1 MNLLNLI
8 LSAVITCI
16 TTIIVIKNLSG
27 INFNFKNFI
36 AFSIIYLIL
45 MSINVVHFDGI
56 SRIVINIM
64 ILITLSYS
72 FLFYK
77 NISNSVYYSLVYEII
92 AFIGEVLTSTIF
104 VVIFKINVAS
114 YEKFDFSLLI
124 FSIFNCLFAYL
135 LSRNKFICK
144 NVRKLNKLISKNH
157 KDWIYIIIIM
167 ILLSLLLVFNKYN
180 LGSGIN
186 YYINVGMVI
195 FVVFS
200 LIYVI
205 YNKFQKQAIE
215 DKYNESMEYVLRYE
229 KIINEQGKKNHE
241 YNNQLMVIKGYI
253 NKPERLS
260 EYLDEVIGEHKTGQN
275 YTVKQLGFLPDGG
288 VKGLLYHK
296 LSKMEDNNIKYY
308 LYVDQNL
315 KDKDIESFDLK
326 TYRDLTKLLGV
337 FLDNAIDAAL
347 KSEEKEIEVELKD
360 KEDCLLLTISNTY
373 DKNTDI
379 NKVGKSGF
387 TTKGVGH
394 GFGLSI
400 VKDIAKTNS
409 EIETFSSK
417 ESDKF
422 IQTAMIYFKKVLKNM
437 RTFLNN

>member
-1 MNLLNLI
+1 MSL
-8 LSAVITCI
+8 
-16 TTIIVIKNLSG
+16 
-27 INFNFKNFI
+27 FKK
-36 AFSIIYLIL
+36 
-45 MSINVVHFDGI
+45 D
-56 SRIVINIM
+56 
-64 ILITLSYS
+64 
-72 FLFYK
+72 
-77 NISNSVYYSLVYEII
+77 ISNSVYYAFAYEILASI
-92 AFIGEVLTSTIF
+92 SEILISLFILL
-104 VVIFKINVAS
+104 IFKLDGSGYSNIP
-114 YEKFDFSLLI
+114 YSLLI
-124 FSIFNCLFAYL
+124 SSVLNNILVIFFSKIRF
-135 LSRNKFICK
+135 
-144 NVRKLNKLISKNH
+144 ISKNIKKINLSIKKNN
-157 KDWIYIIIIM
+157 KDWIYIILIM
-167 ILLSLLLVFNKYN
+167 ILMVLFITFNKYN
-180 LGSGIN
+180 MQSSLE
-186 YYINVGMVI
+186 YYISIV
-195 FVVFS
+195 FVVFVVVS
-200 LIYVI
+200 FVYVI

-215 DKYNESMEYVLRYE
+215 EKYNESMEYVLRYE

-347 KSEEKEIEVELKD
+347 KSKEKEIEVELKD
-360 KEDCLLLTISNTY
+360 KDDCLLLTISNTY

-422 IQTAMIYFKKVLKNM
+422 IQTAMIYFKK
-437 RTFLNN
+437 

>member
-1 MNLLNLI
+1 MNLLNVI
-8 LSAVITCI
+8 LSAV
-16 TTIIVIKNLSG
+16 LSG
-27 INFNFKNFI
+27 IMSYVAIINMSNEKFKLKNF
-36 AFSIIYLIL
+36 IIYLIIFL
-45 MSINVVHFDGI
+45 PLLLTTYIFFSGITKLVLSIIFI
-56 SRIVINIM
+56 IM
-64 ILITLSYS
+64 ALYLSVFKS
-72 FLFYK
+72 D
-77 NISNSVYYSLVYEII
+77 ISNSVYFAFTYEMLVFVSEI
-92 AFIGEVLTSTIF
+92 VLSVLILF
-104 VVIFKINVAS
+104 IFKLDGSEYSNIP
-114 YEKFDFSLLI
+114 FSLLI
-124 FSIFNCLFAYL
+124 STILNCFLVYL
-135 LSRNKFICK
+135 LSRIKFISK
-144 NVRKLNKLISKNH
+144 NIRKLNHIIKKNN
-157 KDWIYIIIIM
+157 KDWIYIILIM
-167 ILLSLLLVFNKYN
+167 ILMVLFIFFNRYKMNNSTEYFVN
-180 LGSGIN
+180 TA
-186 YYINVGMVI
+186 MAI
-195 FVVFS
+195 FVVVSFV
-200 LIYVI
+200 YVI
-205 YNKFQKQAIE
+205 YNKFQRQAIE

-360 KEDCLLLTISNTY
+360 KDDCLLLTISNTY

-422 IQTAMIYFKKVLKNM
+422 IQTAMIYYKK
-437 RTFLNN
+437 

>member
-8 LSAVITCI
+8 LSG
-16 TTIIVIKNLSG
+16 IVSG
-27 INFNFKNFI
+27 TMSYFSILNISNSKKNFHEFI
-36 AFSIIYLIL
+36 IYFIIFVPLLLISYEFFYGITRLILNILFIIISLYFSI
-45 MSINVVHFDGI
+45 FKKD
-56 SRIVINIM
+56 
-64 ILITLSYS
+64 
-72 FLFYK
+72 
-77 NISNSVYYSLVYEII
+77 ISNSVYYTLSYEMI
-92 AFIGEVLTSTIF
+92 AFISEFLTSVAILIIF
-104 VVIFKINVAS
+104 NFNSIEYSNLP
-114 YEKFDFSLLI
+114 FSLSISSLI
-124 FSIFNCLFAYL
+124 NSILIYL
-135 LSRNKFICK
+135 ISKVNFISK
-144 NVRKLNKLISKNH
+144 NIRKLNNIIKKNN
-157 KDWIYIIIIM
+157 KDWIYIILVM
-167 ILLSLLLVFNKYN
+167 ILMVLLMTFNRYKMN
-180 LGSGIN
+180 SSIE
-186 YYINVGMVI
+186 YYIYIVIII
-195 FVVFS
+195 FVVVSFV
-200 LIYVI
+200 YVI
-205 YNKFQKQAIE
+205 YNKFQRQAME

-288 VKGLLYHK
+288 VKGLHK

-360 KEDCLLLTISNTY
+360 KDDCLLLTISNTY

-422 IQTAMIYFKKVLKNM
+422 IQTAMIYYKNKSSQKI
-437 RTFLNN
+437 

>member
-1 MNLLNLI
+1 MNLLNVI
-8 LSAVITCI
+8 LSVCI
-16 TTIIVIKNLSG
+16 TGIMSYFTILNISSQKRDKKV
-27 INFNFKNFI
+27 F
-36 AFSIIYLIL
+36 IIYLLIFIPLLIL
-45 MSINVVHFDGI
+45 NCVYFEGITKLFLTIIFTTMVLYLTIFKKDISNSIYY
-56 SRIVINIM
+56 
-64 ILITLSYS
+64 TLSYEM
-72 FLFYK
+72 L
-77 NISNSVYYSLVYEII
+77 
-92 AFIGEVLTSTIF
+92 AFISEFIISVAVLFSF
-104 VVIFKINVAS
+104 
-114 YEKFDFSLLI
+114 KFDASAYSNLPFSLLI
-124 FSIFNCLFAYL
+124 SSTLNSL
-135 LSRNKFICK
+135 LVYFTSKIKFVSK
-144 NVRKLNKLISKNH
+144 NIRKLNEIIKKNN
-157 KDWIYIIIIM
+157 KDWIYIILVM
-167 ILLSLLLVFNKYN
+167 ILMVLLMTFNRYKMN
-180 LGSGIN
+180 SSIE
-186 YYINVGMVI
+186 YYIYIVIII
-195 FVVFS
+195 FVVVSFV
-200 LIYVI
+200 YVI
-205 YNKFQKQAIE
+205 YNKFQRQAME

-360 KEDCLLLTISNTY
+360 KDDCLLLTISNTY

-422 IQTAMIYFKKVLKNM
+422 IQTAMIYYKK
-437 RTFLNN
+437 

>member
-1 MNLLNLI
+1 MNLLNVI
-8 LSAVITCI
+8 LSAV
-16 TTIIVIKNLSG
+16 LSG
-27 INFNFKNFI
+27 IMSYVAIINMSNEKFKLKNF
-36 AFSIIYLIL
+36 IIYLIIFL
-45 MSINVVHFDGI
+45 PLLLLIYVHFTGI
-56 SRIVINIM
+56 TKLILNI
-64 ILITLSYS
+64 ILVTISLYLS
-72 FLFYK
+72 LFK
-77 NISNSVYYSLVYEII
+77 KDISNSVYYSIVYEML
-92 AFIGEVLTSTIF
+92 AFISEFIISMGVLI
-104 VVIFKINVAS
+104 IFKFNAS
-114 YEKFDFSLLI
+114 AYSSLPFSLLI
-124 FSIFNCLFAYL
+124 SSVLNCLLVYFV
-135 LSRNKFICK
+135 S
-144 NVRKLNKLISKNH
+144 KLNFVSKNIRRLNDIIKKNN
-157 KDWIYIIIIM
+157 KDWIYIILVVILM
-167 ILLSLLLVFNKYN
+167 ILLMTFNRYKLN
-180 LGSGIN
+180 STIE
-186 YYINVGMVI
+186 YYIYIVIII
-195 FVVFS
+195 FVVVSFV
-200 LIYVI
+200 YVI
-205 YNKFQKQAIE
+205 YNKFQRQAME

-360 KEDCLLLTISNTY
+360 KDDCLLLTISNTY

-422 IQTAMIYFKKVLKNM
+422 IQTAMIYFKK
-437 RTFLNN
+437 

>member
-1 MNLLNLI
+1 MSNEKFKL
-8 LSAVITCI
+8 
-16 TTIIVIKNLSG
+16 
-27 INFNFKNFI
+27 KNF
-36 AFSIIYLIL
+36 IIYLIIFL
-45 MSINVVHFDGI
+45 PLLLVIYIFFSGI
-56 SRIVINIM
+56 SKLILNIILVIIS
-64 ILITLSYS
+64 LYFS
-72 FLFYK
+72 LFK
-77 NISNSVYYSLVYEII
+77 KDISNSVYYAIIYQMLVFISEII
-92 AFIGEVLTSTIF
+92 LSVLILF
-104 VVIFKINVAS
+104 IFKLNGSEYFNVP
-114 YEKFDFSLLI
+114 FSLLI
-124 FSIFNCLFAYL
+124 SSILNCLLVYL
-135 LSRNKFICK
+135 LSRIKFISK
-144 NVRKLNKLISKNH
+144 NIRKLNHIIKKNN
-157 KDWIYIIIIM
+157 KDWIYIILIM
-167 ILLSLLLVFNKYN
+167 ILMVLFIFFNRYKMNNSTEYFVN
-180 LGSGIN
+180 TA
-186 YYINVGMVI
+186 MAI
-195 FVVFS
+195 FVVVSFV
-200 LIYVI
+200 YVI
-205 YNKFQKQAIE
+205 YNKFQRQAME

-260 EYLDEVIGEHKTGQN
+260 EYLDEIIGEHKTGQN

-360 KEDCLLLTISNTY
+360 KDDCLLLTISNTY

-422 IQTAMIYFKKVLKNM
+422 IQTAMIYYKK
-437 RTFLNN
+437 

>member
-1 MNLLNLI
+1 MNLLNVI
-8 LSAVITCI
+8 LSVCI
-16 TTIIVIKNLSG
+16 TSIISYFSILNISNQKKNKSD
-27 INFNFKNFI
+27 FI
-36 AFSIIYLIL
+36 IYNLIFILLFTFSCLYLEGLTKLVFSIISIIVSLYL
-45 MSINVVHFDGI
+45 S
-56 SRIVINIM
+56 
-64 ILITLSYS
+64 
-72 FLFYK
+72 LFK
-77 NISNSVYYSLVYEII
+77 KDISNSVYYAFAYEILASI
-92 AFIGEVLTSTIF
+92 SEILISLFILL
-104 VVIFKINVAS
+104 IFKLDGSGYSNIP
-114 YEKFDFSLLI
+114 YSLLI
-124 FSIFNCLFAYL
+124 SSVLNNILVILFSKIRF
-135 LSRNKFICK
+135 
-144 NVRKLNKLISKNH
+144 ISKNIKKINLSIKKNN
-157 KDWIYIIIIM
+157 KDWIYIILIM
-167 ILLSLLLVFNKYN
+167 ILMVLFITFNKYN
-180 LGSGIN
+180 MQSSLE
-186 YYINVGMVI
+186 YYISIV
-195 FVVFS
+195 FVVFVVVS
-200 LIYVI
+200 FVYVI

-215 DKYNESMEYVLRYE
+215 EKYNESMEYVLRYE

-360 KEDCLLLTISNTY
+360 KDDCLLLTISNTY

-400 VKDIAKTNS
+400 VKDIAKTNP

-422 IQTAMIYFKKVLKNM
+422 IQTAMIYFKK
-437 RTFLNN
+437 

>member
-8 LSAVITCI
+8 LSGIVSGTMSYFSILNI
-16 TTIIVIKNLSG
+16 SNSRKDYKKLIIYFFIFVPLLLISHEFFSG
-27 INFNFKNFI
+27 ITRLFLNILFIIISLYFSTFKK
-36 AFSIIYLIL
+36 
-45 MSINVVHFDGI
+45 D
-56 SRIVINIM
+56 
-64 ILITLSYS
+64 
-72 FLFYK
+72 
-77 NISNSVYYSLVYEII
+77 ISNSVYYALVYELLAYISEI
-92 AFIGEVLTSTIF
+92 FISVIF
-104 VVIFKINVAS
+104 VLIFKINMNS
-114 YEKFDFSLLI
+114 YDKFQFSLLI
-124 FSIFNCLFAYL
+124 FSICNSIFIYL
-135 LSRNKFICK
+135 LSKNKFICK
-144 NVRKLNKLISKNH
+144 NVQRLNTIISKNH
-157 KDWIYIIIIM
+157 KDWIYILIIM
-167 ILLSLLLVFNKYN
+167 IILSLLLVFNKYN
-180 LGSGIN
+180 LGSDVD
-186 YYINVGMVI
+186 YYINAGMVI

-205 YNKFQKQAIE
+205 YNKFQRQAME

-296 LSKMEDNNIKYY
+296 LSKMKDNNIKYY

-315 KDKDIESFDLK
+315 KDKDSDCFNLK
-326 TYRDLTKLLGV
+326 TYRDFTKLLGV

-360 KEDCLLLTISNTY
+360 KDDYLLLTISNTY
-373 DKNTDI
+373 DKNIDI

-387 TTKGVGH
+387 TTKGVGE
-394 GFGLSI
+394 FEVGLSGCG
-400 VKDIAKTNS
+400 
-409 EIETFSSK
+409 K
-417 ESDKF
+417 ESE
-422 IQTAMIYFKKVLKNM
+422 
-437 RTFLNN
+437 R

>member
-1 MNLLNLI
+1 MSL
-8 LSAVITCI
+8 
-16 TTIIVIKNLSG
+16 
-27 INFNFKNFI
+27 FKK
-36 AFSIIYLIL
+36 
-45 MSINVVHFDGI
+45 D
-56 SRIVINIM
+56 
-64 ILITLSYS
+64 
-72 FLFYK
+72 
-77 NISNSVYYSLVYEII
+77 ISNSVYYAFAYEILASI
-92 AFIGEVLTSTIF
+92 SEILISLFILL
-104 VVIFKINVAS
+104 IFKLDGSGYSNIP
-114 YEKFDFSLLI
+114 YSLLI
-124 FSIFNCLFAYL
+124 SSFLNNILVILFSKIRF
-135 LSRNKFICK
+135 
-144 NVRKLNKLISKNH
+144 ISKNIKKINLSIKKNN
-157 KDWIYIIIIM
+157 KDWIYIILIM
-167 ILLSLLLVFNKYN
+167 ILMVLFITFNKYN
-180 LGSGIN
+180 MQSSLE
-186 YYINVGMVI
+186 YYISIV
-195 FVVFS
+195 FVVFVVVS
-200 LIYVI
+200 FVYVI

-215 DKYNESMEYVLRYE
+215 EKYNESMEYVLRYE

-253 NKPERLS
+253 NNPERLS

-360 KEDCLLLTISNTY
+360 KDDCLLLTISNTY

-387 TTKGVGH
+387 TTKGAGH

-422 IQTAMIYFKKVLKNM
+422 IQTAMIYFKK
-437 RTFLNN
+437 

>member
-8 LSAVITCI
+8 LSAV
-16 TTIIVIKNLSG
+16 LSG
-27 INFNFKNFI
+27 IMSYVAIVNISGKTKNLKSFI
-36 AFSIIYLIL
+36 SYLLIFLPLLFIPYIFFSDVTKLILSILFIIISLYFSI
-45 MSINVVHFDGI
+45 FKKD
-56 SRIVINIM
+56 
-64 ILITLSYS
+64 
-72 FLFYK
+72 
-77 NISNSVYYSLVYEII
+77 ISNSVYYTIVYELLVFICEII
-92 AFIGEVLTSTIF
+92 ISVVFIS
-104 VVIFKINVAS
+104 IFKINIS
-114 YEKFDFSLLI
+114 GYEKFQFSLLI
-124 FSIFNCLFAYL
+124 FSICNCLMVYL
-135 LSRNKFICK
+135 LSKIKVLNKSIQ
-144 NVRKLNKLISKNH
+144 KLNLIISKNQ
-157 KDWIYIIIIM
+157 KDWVYIIIII
-167 ILLSLLLVFNKYN
+167 ILLSFLIVFNKNN

-186 YYINVGMVI
+186 YYINAGMVI
-195 FVVFS
+195 FIIASFV
-200 LIYVI
+200 YVI
-205 YNKFQKQAIE
+205 YNKFQMQAIE

-360 KEDCLLLTISNTY
+360 KDDCLLLTISNTY

-422 IQTAMIYFKKVLKNM
+422 IQTAMIYFKK
-437 RTFLNN
+437 

>member
-1 MNLLNLI
+1 
-8 LSAVITCI
+8 
-16 TTIIVIKNLSG
+16 
-27 INFNFKNFI
+27 
-36 AFSIIYLIL
+36 
-45 MSINVVHFDGI
+45 MSV
-56 SRIVINIM
+56 
-64 ILITLSYS
+64 
-72 FLFYK
+72 
-77 NISNSVYYSLVYEII
+77 
-92 AFIGEVLTSTIF
+92 
-104 VVIFKINVAS
+104 
-114 YEKFDFSLLI
+114 LLI
-124 FSIFNCLFAYL
+124 F
-135 LSRNKFICK
+135 NKKNLEYSTDYYVNFI
-144 NVRKLNKLISKNH
+144 
-157 KDWIYIIIIM
+157 
-167 ILLSLLLVFNKYN
+167 
-180 LGSGIN
+180 
-186 YYINVGMVI
+186 MVV

-200 LIYVI
+200 LVYVI
-205 YNKFQKQAIE
+205 YNKFQRQAME

-422 IQTAMIYFKKVLKNM
+422 IQTAMIYFKK
-437 RTFLNN
+437 

>member
-8 LSAVITCI
+8 LSAV
-16 TTIIVIKNLSG
+16 LSG
-27 INFNFKNFI
+27 IMSYVAIVNISGKTKNLKSFI
-36 AFSIIYLIL
+36 SYLLIFLPLLFIPYIFFSDVTKLILSILFIIISLYFSI
-45 MSINVVHFDGI
+45 FKKD
-56 SRIVINIM
+56 
-64 ILITLSYS
+64 
-72 FLFYK
+72 
-77 NISNSVYYSLVYEII
+77 ISNSVYYTIVYELLVFICEII
-92 AFIGEVLTSTIF
+92 ISVVF
-104 VVIFKINVAS
+104 VSIFKINIS
-114 YEKFDFSLLI
+114 GYEKFQFSLLI
-124 FSIFNCLFAYL
+124 FSICNCLMVYL
-135 LSRNKFICK
+135 LSKIKVLNKSIQ
-144 NVRKLNKLISKNH
+144 KLNLIISKNQ
-157 KDWIYIIIIM
+157 KDWVYIIIII
-167 ILLSLLLVFNKYN
+167 ILLSFLIVFNKNN

-186 YYINVGMVI
+186 YYINAGMVI
-195 FVVFS
+195 FIIASFV
-200 LIYVI
+200 YVI
-205 YNKFQKQAIE
+205 YNKFQMQAIE

-337 FLDNAIDAAL
+337 FLDNDIDAAL

-360 KEDCLLLTISNTY
+360 KDDCLLLTISNTY

-422 IQTAMIYFKKVLKNM
+422 IQTAMIYFKK
-437 RTFLNN
+437 

>member
-8 LSAVITCI
+8 LSG
-16 TTIIVIKNLSG
+16 IVSGTMSYFSIKNLSK
-27 INFNFKNFI
+27 IKFDVKNMLT
-36 AFSIIYLIL
+36 YVLIL
-45 MSINVVHFDGI
+45 IPLLLIVYICFDGI
-56 SRIVINIM
+56 TRLLLNIIFTIM
-64 ILITLSYS
+64 ALYLSI
-72 FLFYK
+72 FK
-77 NISNSVYYSLVYEII
+77 KDISNSVFYALTYEMLVFISEFILSVFILKLFKFNSIEYYN
-92 AFIGEVLTSTIF
+92 AP
-104 VVIFKINVAS
+104 
-114 YEKFDFSLLI
+114 FSLLI
-124 FSIFNCLFAYL
+124 SSILNCLLVYM
-135 LSRNKFICK
+135 LSKINFISK
-144 NVRKLNKLISKNH
+144 NIRKLNELIKKNN
-157 KDWIYIIIIM
+157 KDWIYIILVM
-167 ILLSLLLVFNKYN
+167 IL
-180 LGSGIN
+180 
-186 YYINVGMVI
+186 MVI
-195 FVVFS
+195 FMSFNMYKMNSTLEYYIYIATIIFVVVSFV
-200 LIYVI
+200 YVI
-205 YNKFQKQAIE
+205 YNKFQRQAME

-360 KEDCLLLTISNTY
+360 KDDCLLLTISNTY

-422 IQTAMIYFKKVLKNM
+422 IQTAMIYYKNKSSQKI
-437 RTFLNN
+437 

>member
-8 LSAVITCI
+8 LSG
-16 TTIIVIKNLSG
+16 IVSG
-27 INFNFKNFI
+27 TMSY
-36 AFSIIYLIL
+36 FSIINLAKNKFNVKNMIVYILFLIPCL
-45 MSINVVHFDGI
+45 LLIYAFFDGI
-56 SRIVINIM
+56 TRLLLNIIFTIM
-64 ILITLSYS
+64 ALYLSI
-72 FLFYK
+72 FK
-77 NISNSVYYSLVYEII
+77 KDISNSVYYAIIYELLVCIFEII
-92 AFIGEVLTSTIF
+92 ISVVIVL
-104 VVIFKINVAS
+104 IFKIDA
-114 YEKFDFSLLI
+114 KIPFSLLI
-124 FSIFNCLFAYL
+124 SSIINCSLIYIITKI
-135 LSRNKFICK
+135 KFVTNNI
-144 NVRKLNKLISKNH
+144 RKLNENIKKNN
-157 KDWIYIIIIM
+157 KDWIYIIIVM
-167 ILLSLLLVFNKYN
+167 ILLVLLMVFNRYKMKN
-180 LGSGIN
+180 SIE
-186 YYINVGMVI
+186 YYISIGLVI
-195 FVVFS
+195 FVVVSFV
-200 LIYVI
+200 YVI
-205 YNKFQKQAIE
+205 YNKFQRQAIE

-308 LYVDQNL
+308 LYIDQNL

-360 KEDCLLLTISNTY
+360 KDDCLLVIISNTY
-373 DKNTDI
+373 DKSADI

-400 VKDIAKTNS
+400 VKDIARTNS

-422 IQTAMIYFKKVLKNM
+422 IQTAMVYYKK
-437 RTFLNN
+437 

>member
-1 MNLLNLI
+1 MNLLNVI
-8 LSAVITCI
+8 LSAV
-16 TTIIVIKNLSG
+16 LSG
-27 INFNFKNFI
+27 IMSYVAIINMSNEKFKLKNF
-36 AFSIIYLIL
+36 IIYLIIFL
-45 MSINVVHFDGI
+45 PLLLTTYIIFSGITKLVLSIIFI
-56 SRIVINIM
+56 
-64 ILITLSYS
+64 ITALYFSVFKS
-72 FLFYK
+72 D
-77 NISNSVYYSLVYEII
+77 ISNSVYFAFTYEMLVFVSEI
-92 AFIGEVLTSTIF
+92 VLSVLILF
-104 VVIFKINVAS
+104 IFKLDGSEYSNIP
-114 YEKFDFSLLI
+114 FSLLI
-124 FSIFNCLFAYL
+124 STILNCFLVYL
-135 LSRNKFICK
+135 LSRIKFISK
-144 NVRKLNKLISKNH
+144 NIRKLNHIIKKNN
-157 KDWIYIIIIM
+157 KDWIYIILIM
-167 ILLSLLLVFNKYN
+167 ILMVLFIFFNRYKMNNSTEYFVN
-180 LGSGIN
+180 TA
-186 YYINVGMVI
+186 MAI
-195 FVVFS
+195 FVVVSFV
-200 LIYVI
+200 YVI
-205 YNKFQKQAIE
+205 YNKFQRQAME

-253 NKPERLS
+253 NNPERLS

-360 KEDCLLLTISNTY
+360 KDDCLLLTISNTY
-373 DKNTDI
+373 DKNIDI

-422 IQTAMIYFKKVLKNM
+422 IQTAMIYYKK
-437 RTFLNN
+437 

>member
-8 LSAVITCI
+8 LSAV
-16 TTIIVIKNLSG
+16 LSG
-27 INFNFKNFI
+27 IMSYVAIVNISGKTKNLKSFI
-36 AFSIIYLIL
+36 SYLLIFLPLLFILYIFFSDVTKLILSILFIIISLYFSI
-45 MSINVVHFDGI
+45 FKKD
-56 SRIVINIM
+56 
-64 ILITLSYS
+64 
-72 FLFYK
+72 
-77 NISNSVYYSLVYEII
+77 ISNSVYYTIVYELLVFICEII
-92 AFIGEVLTSTIF
+92 ISVVF
-104 VVIFKINVAS
+104 VSIFKINIS
-114 YEKFDFSLLI
+114 GYEKFQFSLLI
-124 FSIFNCLFAYL
+124 FSICNCLMVYL
-135 LSRNKFICK
+135 LSKIKVLNKSIQ
-144 NVRKLNKLISKNH
+144 KLNLIISKNQ
-157 KDWIYIIIIM
+157 KDWVYIIIII
-167 ILLSLLLVFNKYN
+167 ILLSFLIVFNKNN

-186 YYINVGMVI
+186 YYINAGMVI
-195 FVVFS
+195 FIIASFV
-200 LIYVI
+200 YVI
-205 YNKFQKQAIE
+205 YNKFQMQAIE

-360 KEDCLLLTISNTY
+360 KDDCLLLTISNTY

-422 IQTAMIYFKKVLKNM
+422 IQTAMIYFKK
-437 RTFLNN
+437 

>member
-8 LSAVITCI
+8 LSAV
-16 TTIIVIKNLSG
+16 LSG
-27 INFNFKNFI
+27 IMSYVAIVNISGKTKNLKSFI
-36 AFSIIYLIL
+36 SYLLIFLPLLFIPYIFFSDVTKLILSILFIIISLYFSI
-45 MSINVVHFDGI
+45 FKKD
-56 SRIVINIM
+56 
-64 ILITLSYS
+64 
-72 FLFYK
+72 
-77 NISNSVYYSLVYEII
+77 ISNSVYYTIVYELLVFICEII
-92 AFIGEVLTSTIF
+92 ISVVF
-104 VVIFKINVAS
+104 VSIFKINIS
-114 YEKFDFSLLI
+114 GYEKFQFSLLI
-124 FSIFNCLFAYL
+124 FSICNCLMVYL
-135 LSRNKFICK
+135 LSKIKVLNKSIQ
-144 NVRKLNKLISKNH
+144 KLNLIISKNQ
-157 KDWIYIIIIM
+157 KDWVYIIIII
-167 ILLSLLLVFNKYN
+167 ILLSFLIVFNKNN

-186 YYINVGMVI
+186 YYINAGMVI
-195 FVVFS
+195 FIIASFV
-200 LIYVI
+200 YVI
-205 YNKFQKQAIE
+205 YNKFQMQAIE
-215 DKYNESMEYVLRYE
+215 YKYNESMEYVLRYE

-360 KEDCLLLTISNTY
+360 KDDCLLLTISNTY

-422 IQTAMIYFKKVLKNM
+422 IQTAMIYFKK
-437 RTFLNN
+437 

>member
-1 MNLLNLI
+1 MNLLNVI
-8 LSAVITCI
+8 LSAV
-16 TTIIVIKNLSG
+16 LSG
-27 INFNFKNFI
+27 IMSYVAIINMSNEKFKLKNF
-36 AFSIIYLIL
+36 IIYLIMFL
-45 MSINVVHFDGI
+45 PLLLIVYLYFTGI
-56 SRIVINIM
+56 TKLILNIILVIISLY
-64 ILITLSYS
+64 IS
-72 FLFYK
+72 LFK
-77 NISNSVYYSLVYEII
+77 KDISNSVYYAVVYEMLV
-92 AFIGEVLTSTIF
+92 FISEVFISVIF
-104 VVIFKINVAS
+104 VSVFKINITS
-114 YEKFDFSLLI
+114 YEKFQFSLLI
-124 FSIFNCLFAYL
+124 FSICNCLMVYV
-135 LSRNKFICK
+135 LSKIKFLNKNIQ
-144 NVRKLNKLISKNH
+144 KLNLIISKNH
-157 KDWIYIIIIM
+157 KDWIYIIIIIFLM
-167 ILLSLLLVFNKYN
+167 SLLMVFNKNN
-180 LGSGIN
+180 LEYSKD
-186 YYINVGMVI
+186 YYINVVMVV

-205 YNKFQKQAIE
+205 YNKFQRQAME

-241 YNNQLMVIKGYI
+241 YNNQLMVIKGYV
-253 NKPERLS
+253 NNPERLT
-260 EYLDEVIGEHKTGQN
+260 EYLEEVIGDHRTGQN

-308 LYVDQNL
+308 LYVDQNI

-360 KEDCLLLTISNTY
+360 KNDCLLLTISNTY
-373 DKNTDI
+373 DKNIDI

-400 VKDIAKTNS
+400 VKDIARTNS

-422 IQTAMIYFKKVLKNM
+422 IQTAMIYYKK
-437 RTFLNN
+437 

>member
-1 MNLLNLI
+1 MNLLNVI
-8 LSAVITCI
+8 LSAV
-16 TTIIVIKNLSG
+16 LSG
-27 INFNFKNFI
+27 IMSYVAIINMSNEKFKLKNF
-36 AFSIIYLIL
+36 IIYLIMFL
-45 MSINVVHFDGI
+45 PLLLIVYLYFTGI
-56 SRIVINIM
+56 TKLILNIILVIISLY
-64 ILITLSYS
+64 IS
-72 FLFYK
+72 LFK
-77 NISNSVYYSLVYEII
+77 KDISNSVYYAVVYEML
-92 AFIGEVLTSTIF
+92 AFISEVFISVIF
-104 VVIFKINVAS
+104 VSVFKINITS
-114 YEKFDFSLLI
+114 YEKFQFSLLI
-124 FSIFNCLFAYL
+124 FSICNCLMVYV
-135 LSRNKFICK
+135 LSKIKFLNKNIQ
-144 NVRKLNKLISKNH
+144 KLNLIISKNH
-157 KDWIYIIIIM
+157 KDWIYIIIIIFLM
-167 ILLSLLLVFNKYN
+167 SLLMVFNKNN
-180 LGSGIN
+180 LEYSKD
-186 YYINVGMVI
+186 YYINVVMVV

-205 YNKFQKQAIE
+205 YNKFQRQAME

-241 YNNQLMVIKGYI
+241 YNNQLMVIKGYV
-253 NKPERLS
+253 NNPERLT
-260 EYLDEVIGEHKTGQN
+260 EYLEEVIGDHRAGQN

-308 LYVDQNL
+308 LYVDQNI

-360 KEDCLLLTISNTY
+360 KNDCLLLTISNTY
-373 DKNTDI
+373 DKNIDI

-400 VKDIAKTNS
+400 VKDIARTNS

-422 IQTAMIYFKKVLKNM
+422 IQTAMIYYKK
-437 RTFLNN
+437 

>member
-1 MNLLNLI
+1 MNLLNVI
-8 LSAVITCI
+8 LSAV
-16 TTIIVIKNLSG
+16 LSG
-27 INFNFKNFI
+27 IMSYVAIINMSNEKFKLKNF
-36 AFSIIYLIL
+36 IIYLIIFL
-45 MSINVVHFDGI
+45 PLLLVIYIFFSGI
-56 SRIVINIM
+56 SKLILNIILVIIS
-64 ILITLSYS
+64 LYFS
-72 FLFYK
+72 LFK
-77 NISNSVYYSLVYEII
+77 KDISNSVYYAIIYQMLVFISEII
-92 AFIGEVLTSTIF
+92 LSVLILF
-104 VVIFKINVAS
+104 IFKLNGSEYFNVP
-114 YEKFDFSLLI
+114 FSLLI
-124 FSIFNCLFAYL
+124 SSILNCLLVYL
-135 LSRNKFICK
+135 LSRIKFISK
-144 NVRKLNKLISKNH
+144 NIRKLNHIIKKNN
-157 KDWIYIIIIM
+157 KDWIYIILIM
-167 ILLSLLLVFNKYN
+167 ILMVLFIFFNRYKMNNSTEYFVN
-180 LGSGIN
+180 TAMA
-186 YYINVGMVI
+186 V
-195 FVVFS
+195 FVVISF
-200 LIYVI
+200 
-205 YNKFQKQAIE
+205 YNKFQRQAME

-360 KEDCLLLTISNTY
+360 KDDCLLLTISNTY

-422 IQTAMIYFKKVLKNM
+422 IQTVMIYYKK
-437 RTFLNN
+437 

>member
-1 MNLLNLI
+1 MNLLNVI
-8 LSAVITCI
+8 LSVCI
-16 TTIIVIKNLSG
+16 TGIMSYFTILNISSQKKNKSDFIVYNL
-27 INFNFKNFI
+27 IFI
-36 AFSIIYLIL
+36 PLFIFSCLYLEGLTKLVFSIISIIVSLYL
-45 MSINVVHFDGI
+45 S
-56 SRIVINIM
+56 
-64 ILITLSYS
+64 
-72 FLFYK
+72 LFK
-77 NISNSVYYSLVYEII
+77 KDIFNSVYYTLTYEML
-92 AFIGEVLTSTIF
+92 AFISEFVISVTVLF
-104 VVIFKINVAS
+104 LF
-114 YEKFDFSLLI
+114 KFDASTYSNLPFSLLI
-124 FSIFNCLFAYL
+124 SSALNSL
-135 LSRNKFICK
+135 LVYFTSKIKFVSK
-144 NVRKLNKLISKNH
+144 NVRKLNEIIKKNN
-157 KDWIYIIIIM
+157 KDWIYIILVM
-167 ILLSLLLVFNKYN
+167 ILMVLLMTFNRYKMN
-180 LGSGIN
+180 SSIE
-186 YYINVGMVI
+186 YYIYIVIII
-195 FVVFS
+195 FVVVSFV
-200 LIYVI
+200 YVI
-205 YNKFQKQAIE
+205 YNKFQRQAME

-360 KEDCLLLTISNTY
+360 KDDCLLLTISNTY

-422 IQTAMIYFKKVLKNM
+422 IQTAMIYYKNKSSQKI
-437 RTFLNN
+437 

>member
-1 MNLLNLI
+1 MNLLNVI
-8 LSAVITCI
+8 LSAV
-16 TTIIVIKNLSG
+16 LSG
-27 INFNFKNFI
+27 IMSYVAIINMSNEKFKLKNF
-36 AFSIIYLIL
+36 IIYLIIFL
-45 MSINVVHFDGI
+45 PLLLTTYIFFSGITKLVLSIIFI
-56 SRIVINIM
+56 
-64 ILITLSYS
+64 ITALYFSVFKS
-72 FLFYK
+72 D
-77 NISNSVYYSLVYEII
+77 ISNSVYFAFTYEMLVFVSEI
-92 AFIGEVLTSTIF
+92 VLSVLILF
-104 VVIFKINVAS
+104 IFKLDGSEYSNIP
-114 YEKFDFSLLI
+114 FSLLI
-124 FSIFNCLFAYL
+124 STILNCFLVYL
-135 LSRNKFICK
+135 LSRIKFISK
-144 NVRKLNKLISKNH
+144 NIRKLNHIIKKNN
-157 KDWIYIIIIM
+157 KDWIYIILIM
-167 ILLSLLLVFNKYN
+167 ILMVLFIFFNRYKMNNSTEYFVN
-180 LGSGIN
+180 TA
-186 YYINVGMVI
+186 MAI
-195 FVVFS
+195 FVVVSFV
-200 LIYVI
+200 YVI
-205 YNKFQKQAIE
+205 YNKFQRQAME

-253 NKPERLS
+253 NNPERLS

-347 KSEEKEIEVELKD
+347 KSKEKEIEVELKD
-360 KEDCLLLTISNTY
+360 KDDCLLLTISNTY

-422 IQTAMIYFKKVLKNM
+422 IQTAMIYYKK
-437 RTFLNN
+437 

>member
-8 LSAVITCI
+8 LSG
-16 TTIIVIKNLSG
+16 IVSG
-27 INFNFKNFI
+27 TMSYFSILNISNSKKNFHEFI
-36 AFSIIYLIL
+36 IYFIIFVPLLLISYEFFYGITRLILNILFIIISLYFSI
-45 MSINVVHFDGI
+45 FKKD
-56 SRIVINIM
+56 
-64 ILITLSYS
+64 
-72 FLFYK
+72 
-77 NISNSVYYSLVYEII
+77 ISNSVYYTLSYEMI
-92 AFIGEVLTSTIF
+92 AFISEFLTSVAILIIF
-104 VVIFKINVAS
+104 NFNSIEYSNLP
-114 YEKFDFSLLI
+114 FSLSISSLI
-124 FSIFNCLFAYL
+124 NSILIYL
-135 LSRNKFICK
+135 ISKVNFISK
-144 NVRKLNKLISKNH
+144 NIRKLNNIIKKNN
-157 KDWIYIIIIM
+157 KDWIYIILVM
-167 ILLSLLLVFNKYN
+167 ILMVLLMTFNRYKMN
-180 LGSGIN
+180 SSIE
-186 YYINVGMVI
+186 YYIYIVIII
-195 FVVFS
+195 FVVVSFV
-200 LIYVI
+200 YVI
-205 YNKFQKQAIE
+205 YNKFQRQAME

-360 KEDCLLLTISNTY
+360 KDDCLLLTISNTY

-422 IQTAMIYFKKVLKNM
+422 IQPAMIYYKNKSSQKI
-437 RTFLNN
+437 

>member
-1 MNLLNLI
+1 MNLLNVI
-8 LSAVITCI
+8 LSAV
-16 TTIIVIKNLSG
+16 LSG
-27 INFNFKNFI
+27 IMSYVAIINMSNEKFKLKNF
-36 AFSIIYLIL
+36 IIYLIIFL
-45 MSINVVHFDGI
+45 PLLLLIYVHFTGI
-56 SRIVINIM
+56 TKLILNI
-64 ILITLSYS
+64 ILVTISLYLS
-72 FLFYK
+72 LFK
-77 NISNSVYYSLVYEII
+77 KDISNSVYYSIVYEML
-92 AFIGEVLTSTIF
+92 AFISEFIISVGVLI
-104 VVIFKINVAS
+104 IFKFNAS
-114 YEKFDFSLLI
+114 AYSSLPFSLLI
-124 FSIFNCLFAYL
+124 SSVLNYL
-135 LSRNKFICK
+135 LVYFVS
-144 NVRKLNKLISKNH
+144 KLNFVSKNIRRLNDIIKKNN
-157 KDWIYIIIIM
+157 KDWIYIILVVILM
-167 ILLSLLLVFNKYN
+167 ILLMTFNRYKLN
-180 LGSGIN
+180 STIE
-186 YYINVGMVI
+186 YYIYIVIII
-195 FVVFS
+195 FVVVSFV
-200 LIYVI
+200 YVI
-205 YNKFQKQAIE
+205 YNKFQRQAME

-360 KEDCLLLTISNTY
+360 KDDCLLLTISNTY

-422 IQTAMIYFKKVLKNM
+422 IQTAMIYFKK
-437 RTFLNN
+437 

>member
-1 MNLLNLI
+1 MNLLNVI
-8 LSAVITCI
+8 LSVCI
-16 TTIIVIKNLSG
+16 TGIMSYFTILNISSQKKNKSDFIVYNL
-27 INFNFKNFI
+27 IFI
-36 AFSIIYLIL
+36 PLFIFSCLYLEGL
-45 MSINVVHFDGI
+45 T
-56 SRIVINIM
+56 R
-64 ILITLSYS
+64 LITNIIFIIASVYLTI
-72 FLFYK
+72 FRK
-77 NISNSVYYSLVYEII
+77 DISNSVYYTITYELLAYISEI
-92 AFIGEVLTSTIF
+92 FISVVF
-104 VVIFKINVAS
+104 VSIFKINIGS
-114 YEKFDFSLLI
+114 YEKFQFSLLI
-124 FSIFNCLFAYL
+124 FSICNSIFIYL
-135 LSRNKFICK
+135 LSKSKFICK
-144 NVRKLNKLISKNH
+144 NVQRLNFIISKNH
-157 KDWIYIIIIM
+157 KDWIYIIIMM
-167 ILLSLLLVFNKYN
+167 ILLSFLIVSNKNN
-180 LGSGIN
+180 LGSGVN

-205 YNKFQKQAIE
+205 YNKFQRQAME

-360 KEDCLLLTISNTY
+360 KDDCLLLTISNTY

-400 VKDIAKTNS
+400 VKDIAKANS

-422 IQTAMIYFKKVLKNM
+422 IQTAMIYFKK
-437 RTFLNN
+437 

>member
-1 MNLLNLI
+1 MNLLNVI
-8 LSAVITCI
+8 LSAV
-16 TTIIVIKNLSG
+16 LSG
-27 INFNFKNFI
+27 VMSYVAIINMSNEKFKLKNF
-36 AFSIIYLIL
+36 IIYLIIFL
-45 MSINVVHFDGI
+45 PLLLTTYIIFSGITKLVLSIIFI
-56 SRIVINIM
+56 
-64 ILITLSYS
+64 ITALYFSVFKS
-72 FLFYK
+72 D
-77 NISNSVYYSLVYEII
+77 ISNSVYFAFTYEMLVFVSEIVLSVLILFILKLDGSEYSNIP
-92 AFIGEVLTSTIF
+92 
-104 VVIFKINVAS
+104 
-114 YEKFDFSLLI
+114 FSLLI
-124 FSIFNCLFAYL
+124 STILNCFLVYL
-135 LSRNKFICK
+135 LSRIKFISK
-144 NVRKLNKLISKNH
+144 NIRKLNHIIKKNN
-157 KDWIYIIIIM
+157 KDWIYIILIM
-167 ILLSLLLVFNKYN
+167 ILMVLFIFFNRYKMNNSTEYFVN
-180 LGSGIN
+180 TA
-186 YYINVGMVI
+186 MAI
-195 FVVFS
+195 FVVVSFV
-200 LIYVI
+200 YVI
-205 YNKFQKQAIE
+205 YNKFQRQAME

-347 KSEEKEIEVELKD
+347 KSKEKEIEVELKD
-360 KEDCLLLTISNTY
+360 KDDCLLLTISNTY

-417 ESDKF
+417 ENDKF
-422 IQTAMIYFKKVLKNM
+422 IQTAMIYYKK
-437 RTFLNN
+437 

>member
-1 MNLLNLI
+1 MNLLNVI
-8 LSAVITCI
+8 LSAV
-16 TTIIVIKNLSG
+16 LSG
-27 INFNFKNFI
+27 IMSYVAIINMSNEKFKLKNF
-36 AFSIIYLIL
+36 IIYLIIFL
-45 MSINVVHFDGI
+45 PLLLVIYIFFSGI
-56 SRIVINIM
+56 SKLILNIILVIIS
-64 ILITLSYS
+64 LYFS
-72 FLFYK
+72 LFK
-77 NISNSVYYSLVYEII
+77 KDISNSVYYAIIYQMLVFISEII
-92 AFIGEVLTSTIF
+92 LSVLILF
-104 VVIFKINVAS
+104 IFKLNGSEYFNVP
-114 YEKFDFSLLI
+114 FSLLI
-124 FSIFNCLFAYL
+124 SSILNCLLVYL
-135 LSRNKFICK
+135 LSRIKFISK
-144 NVRKLNKLISKNH
+144 NIRKLNHIIKKNN
-157 KDWIYIIIIM
+157 KDWIYIILIM
-167 ILLSLLLVFNKYN
+167 ILMVLFIFFNRYKMNNSTEYFVN
-180 LGSGIN
+180 TA
-186 YYINVGMVI
+186 MAI
-195 FVVFS
+195 FVVVSFV
-200 LIYVI
+200 YVI
-205 YNKFQKQAIE
+205 YNKFQRQAME

-260 EYLDEVIGEHKTGQN
+260 EYLDEIIGEHKTGQN

-360 KEDCLLLTISNTY
+360 KDDCLLLTISNTY

-422 IQTAMIYFKKVLKNM
+422 IQTAMIYYKK
-437 RTFLNN
+437 

>member
-1 MNLLNLI
+1 MNLLNVI
-8 LSAVITCI
+8 LSAV
-16 TTIIVIKNLSG
+16 LSG
-27 INFNFKNFI
+27 IMSYVAIINMSNEKFKLKNFV
-36 AFSIIYLIL
+36 IYLIIFL
-45 MSINVVHFDGI
+45 PLLLTTYIFFSGITKLVLSIIFI
-56 SRIVINIM
+56 
-64 ILITLSYS
+64 ITALYFSVFKS
-72 FLFYK
+72 D
-77 NISNSVYYSLVYEII
+77 ISNSVYFAFTYEMLVFVSEI
-92 AFIGEVLTSTIF
+92 VLSVLILF
-104 VVIFKINVAS
+104 IFKLDGSEYSNIP
-114 YEKFDFSLLI
+114 FSLLI
-124 FSIFNCLFAYL
+124 STILNCFFVYL
-135 LSRNKFICK
+135 LSRIKFISK
-144 NVRKLNKLISKNH
+144 NIRKLNHIIKKNN
-157 KDWIYIIIIM
+157 KDWIYIILIM
-167 ILLSLLLVFNKYN
+167 ILMVLFIFFNRYKMNNSTEYFVN
-180 LGSGIN
+180 TA
-186 YYINVGMVI
+186 MAI
-195 FVVFS
+195 FVVVSFV
-200 LIYVI
+200 YVI
-205 YNKFQKQAIE
+205 YNKFQRQAME

-253 NKPERLS
+253 NNPERLS

-347 KSEEKEIEVELKD
+347 KSKEKEIEVELKD
-360 KEDCLLLTISNTY
+360 KDDCLLLTISNTY

-422 IQTAMIYFKKVLKNM
+422 IQTAMIYYKK
-437 RTFLNN
+437 

>member
-1 MNLLNLI
+1 MNLLN
-8 LSAVITCI
+8 VI
-16 TTIIVIKNLSG
+16 LSG
-27 INFNFKNFI
+27 IVSSTMSYFSISNISNSKKNFHEFI
-36 AFSIIYLIL
+36 IYFIIFVPLLLISYEFFYGITRLILNILFIIISLYFSI
-45 MSINVVHFDGI
+45 FKKD
-56 SRIVINIM
+56 
-64 ILITLSYS
+64 
-72 FLFYK
+72 
-77 NISNSVYYSLVYEII
+77 ISNSVYYALVYELLAYISEI
-92 AFIGEVLTSTIF
+92 FISVIF
-104 VVIFKINVAS
+104 VLIFKINMNS
-114 YEKFDFSLLI
+114 YDEFQFSLLI
-124 FSIFNCLFAYL
+124 FSICDSIFIYL
-135 LSRNKFICK
+135 LSKNKFICK
-144 NVRKLNKLISKNH
+144 NVQRLNTIISKNH
-157 KDWIYIIIIM
+157 KDWIYILIIM
-167 ILLSLLLVFNKYN
+167 IILSLLLVFNKYN
-180 LGSGIN
+180 LGSDVN

-205 YNKFQKQAIE
+205 YNKFQRQAME

-360 KEDCLLLTISNTY
+360 KDECLLLTISNTY

-422 IQTAMIYFKKVLKNM
+422 IQTAMIYFKK
-437 RTFLNN
+437 

>member
-1 MNLLNLI
+1 MNLLNVILSVCITGIMSYFTILNISKLQIKKSDFLIYNMFFIPLVILNCLTFEGMTRLI
-8 LSAVITCI
+8 L
-16 TTIIVIKNLSG
+16 TIIFTIMALYLSV
-27 INFNFKNFI
+27 FKK
-36 AFSIIYLIL
+36 
-45 MSINVVHFDGI
+45 D
-56 SRIVINIM
+56 
-64 ILITLSYS
+64 
-72 FLFYK
+72 
-77 NISNSVYYSLVYEII
+77 ISNSVYYTLAYELLAYISEII
-92 AFIGEVLTSTIF
+92 ISVIF
-104 VVIFKINVAS
+104 VLIFRINLNS
-114 YEKFDFSLLI
+114 YDKFRFSLLL
-124 FSIFNCLFAYL
+124 FSISNCLLVYVF
-135 LSRNKFICK
+135 SKIK
-144 NVRKLNKLISKNH
+144 ILNKNIRRLNLIISKNH

-167 ILLSLLLVFNKYN
+167 ILLSLLLAFNKYN

-205 YNKFQKQAIE
+205 YNKFQRQAME

-360 KEDCLLLTISNTY
+360 KDDCLLLTISNTY

-422 IQTAMIYFKKVLKNM
+422 IQTAMIYFKK
-437 RTFLNN
+437 

>member
-1 MNLLNLI
+1 MNLLNVI
-8 LSAVITCI
+8 LSVCI
-16 TTIIVIKNLSG
+16 TSIMSYFSILNISNQKKNKSDFIIYNL
-27 INFNFKNFI
+27 IFI
-36 AFSIIYLIL
+36 LLFTFSCLYLEGLTKLVFSIISIIVSLYL
-45 MSINVVHFDGI
+45 S
-56 SRIVINIM
+56 
-64 ILITLSYS
+64 
-72 FLFYK
+72 LFK
-77 NISNSVYYSLVYEII
+77 KDISNSVYYAFAYEILASI
-92 AFIGEVLTSTIF
+92 SEILISLFILL
-104 VVIFKINVAS
+104 IFKLDGSGYSNIP
-114 YEKFDFSLLI
+114 YSLLI
-124 FSIFNCLFAYL
+124 SSVLNNILVILFSKIRF
-135 LSRNKFICK
+135 
-144 NVRKLNKLISKNH
+144 ISKNIKKINLSIKKNN
-157 KDWIYIIIIM
+157 KDWIYIILIM
-167 ILLSLLLVFNKYN
+167 ILMVLFITFNKYN
-180 LGSGIN
+180 MQSSLE
-186 YYINVGMVI
+186 YYISIV
-195 FVVFS
+195 FVVFVVVS
-200 LIYVI
+200 FVYVI

-215 DKYNESMEYVLRYE
+215 EKYNESMEYVLRYE

-347 KSEEKEIEVELKD
+347 KSKEKEIEVELKD
-360 KEDCLLLTISNTY
+360 KDDCLLLIISNTY

-400 VKDIAKTNS
+400 VKDIAKTNP

-422 IQTAMIYFKKVLKNM
+422 IQTAMIYFKK
-437 RTFLNN
+437 